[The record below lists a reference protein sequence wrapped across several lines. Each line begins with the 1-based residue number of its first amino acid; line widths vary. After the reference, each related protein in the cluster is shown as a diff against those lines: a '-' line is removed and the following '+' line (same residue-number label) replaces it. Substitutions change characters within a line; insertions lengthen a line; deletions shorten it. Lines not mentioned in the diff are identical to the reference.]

1 MAAARSTSAEM
12 MDFGLLNSLG
22 GGGVVA
28 CFLLEKFYFIFGF
41 AAGQ

>member
-22 GGGVVA
+22 GGVVA